1 MANKKR
7 PATVRAAKSDT
18 DLIVEQ
24 LNNERSPQVSS
35 DEDFRTVAARRVEQ
49 ANNERSPQWLVDK
62 LEAAAKEIL
71 GKYSVEVDVSR
82 NPMKP
87 KYVTK
92 SSAEWP
98 FRLPKWPAGTKPK
111 DIRQADDARDLMRH
125 LRDLKSLLADRSDK
139 TRDLTIAVAVM
150 AGIKAGVMALGHVVE
165 ESEAAKQKMRVGKT
179 AKADSRKNRFKEF
192 YLQATDAEPGL
203 TDYVYYRRV
212 HKMFHEHDCAIARAA
227 GKPEP
232 EIGKVP
238 TGTYD
243 RYKRQLGLTSTK

>member
-1 MANKKR
+1 MAKKKPARKVDSNR
-7 PATVRAAKSDT
+7 PNPFAGV
-18 DLIVEQ
+18 
-24 LNNERSPQVSS
+24 
-35 DEDFRTVAARRVEQ
+35 VEQ

-150 AGIKAGVMALGHVVE
+150 AGIKAGVMALGHIVE
-165 ESEAAKQKMRVGKT
+165 
-179 AKADSRKNRFKEF
+179 
-192 YLQATDAEPGL
+192 DAEQIRQKAGETREANL
-203 TDYVYYRRV
+203 QREVEWFRIEYDSILADEKFRNETDRFSEINRRLV
-212 HKMFHEHDCAIARAA
+212 NAKKPKLSWSTFNRRRKDA
-227 GKPEP
+227 GFSSRRDE
-232 EIGKVP
+232 
-238 TGTYD
+238 
-243 RYKRQLGLTSTK
+243 